1 MTQSNA
7 IKQTDHTDE
16 KPAGQNQKL
25 MIGLVAVVV
34 IVLVASIVRS
44 VSAPI
49 TNQPALADP
58 TPEREQVSGDSSAL
72 RSFLGATQ
80 NTPAQSPDQNL
91 EPENPSPS
99 GVREGFT
106 APSFTTP
113 ISSNDE
119 QQQYVLM
126 ALQSDINGNVTIE
139 ALDSG
144 SSQTAVP
151 AMNAGFPSAPG
162 SSDVATRAAELRS
175 TIARLEE
182 VNRRASLPGYTEA
195 NALADLAQTASQA
208 PSSPA
213 PQTRSA
219 TAKLLPP
226 GALIQS
232 VLSVELNS
240 DVSSTFSA
248 IVKYPVYDSRREN
261 ILIPTGSRLYGRL
274 GTQQMV
280 NEIIQQRVTLQV
292 QGVVLPN
299 DQIIDLNNATGLD
312 ESGAGGV
319 QGSTE
324 SHFWVRTLGTFGYA
338 VLSVGPGLTV
348 SNGDPQSSIDQ
359 ATGVAVER
367 FSENFVPLA
376 NQYASLVP
384 TKTIPIG
391 TPINV
396 VVEVPIYVEPF
407 ASVAPVV
414 NFGGAL

>member
-1 MTQSNA
+1 MSQSNA
-7 IKQTDHTDE
+7 IKQADHTDE

-25 MIGLVAVVV
+25 MIALVAVVV
-34 IVLVASIVRS
+34 IVLMASIVRS
-44 VSAPI
+44 VSAPSS
-49 TNQPALADP
+49 NQISVSAPPLAQ
-58 TPEREQVSGDSSAL
+58 EQQSTENAAL

-80 NTPAQSPDQNL
+80 PAPAQTRDQTPPQNPGASGGGFASP
-91 EPENPSPS
+91 
-99 GVREGFT
+99 T
-106 APSFTTP
+106 FTTP
-113 ISSNDE
+113 ISSNDD
-119 QQQYVLM
+119 QLQYVLM
-126 ALQSDINGNVTIE
+126 ALQADINGNVTVE
-139 ALDSG
+139 SLDSG
-144 SSQTAVP
+144 SSQTP
-151 AMNAGFPSAPG
+151 LPPPTAGLSMGTG
-162 SSDVATRAAELRS
+162 SSDVAARALELRS

-182 VNRRASLPGYTEA
+182 VNRRASVPGYTEA
-195 NALADLAQTASQA
+195 NALEDLSQITDQPQSAA
-208 PSSPA
+208 PSPV
-213 PQTRSA
+213 RSA
-219 TAKLLPP
+219 TAKLLAP

-248 IVKYPVYDSRREN
+248 IVKYPVYDTRREN

-274 GTQQMV
+274 GSQRMV

-299 DQIIDLNNATGLD
+299 DEIIDLNNAQGLD
-312 ESGAGGV
+312 VFGAGGV
-319 QGSTE
+319 QGSTQ
-324 SHFWVRTLGTFGYA
+324 SHFWARTLGTFGYA

-348 SNGDPQSSIDQ
+348 SNGDAQSSIDQ
-359 ATGVAVER
+359 ATGAAVEQ

-407 ASVAPVV
+407 ASLAPVV
-414 NFGGAL
+414 DFGGAL

>member
-7 IKQTDHTDE
+7 IKQADHTDE

-44 VSAPI
+44 VTAPNSSQ
-49 TNQPALADP
+49 TTLAEP
-58 TPEREQVSGDSSAL
+58 TQERERSSGESGAL

-80 NTPAQSPDQNL
+80 
-91 EPENPSPS
+91 
-99 GVREGFT
+99 T
-106 APSFTTP
+106 APAESRVQEPSQTNGGFIAPTFTTP
-113 ISSNDE
+113 ISSNED
-119 QQQYVLM
+119 QHQYVLM

-139 ALDSG
+139 ALESG
-144 SSQTAVP
+144 TSQMPVP
-151 AMNAGFPSAPG
+151 VMNAGLSTGLG
-162 SSDVATRAAELRS
+162 SSDVGVRAAELRT

-182 VNRRASLPGYTEA
+182 ANRRASAPGYSEA
-195 NALADLAQTASQA
+195 NVLADLSQMATQTQ
-208 PSSPA
+208 PSPVPEA
-213 PQTRSA
+213 RSA

-248 IVKYPVYDSRREN
+248 MVKYPVYDTRREN

-274 GTQQMV
+274 GSGRMT

-299 DQIIDLNNATGLD
+299 DQIIDLSNAAGLD
-312 ESGAGGV
+312 VNGAGGV

-324 SHFWVRTLGTFGYA
+324 SHFWARTLGTFGYA

-348 SNGDPQSSIDQ
+348 SNGDPESSIDQ
-359 ATGVAVER
+359 ATGAAVEQ

-407 ASVAPVV
+407 APVAHAVD
-414 NFGGAL
+414 FGGAF